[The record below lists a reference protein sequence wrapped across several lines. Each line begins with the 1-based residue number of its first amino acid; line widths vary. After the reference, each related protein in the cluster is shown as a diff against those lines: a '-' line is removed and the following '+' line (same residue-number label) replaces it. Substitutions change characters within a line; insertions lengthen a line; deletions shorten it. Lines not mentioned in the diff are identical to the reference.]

1 MCYGD
6 CTRSGY
12 MARGLYPLRVH
23 GRERCAY
30 DWEIPRTNP
39 YRRVAFRYA
48 VTEHSCRTNPVPSG
62 IFASSRPVSVGFR
75 CAVTAHSGQEGP
87 EVPSWRG
94 RASGS
99 DPITFGGALFWR
111 GASRFPSDDAVW
123 WKRTALTDQCLAART
138 LSLTAYRFLAA
149 APGATT
155 GISRRVSPDKP
166 RTAQTGL
173 SAIQGASLH
182 VAGL

>member
-1 MCYGD
+1 MGIVPALGTWPVV

-12 MARGLYPLRVH
+12 MAGSVAHMIGKFP
-23 GRERCAY
+23 EP
-30 DWEIPRTNP
+30 IRTDVSP
-39 YRRVAFRYA
+39 F
-48 VTEHSCRTNPVPSG
+48 VTRSRSIRAEQTRFPSG
-62 IFASSRPVSVGFR
+62 SFASSRPVSVGFR

>member
-1 MCYGD
+1 MQNKPGSF
-6 CTRSGY
+6 RQ
-12 MARGLYPLRVH
+12 LRVFPTCQRGVSLRGH
-23 GRERCAY
+23 G
-30 DWEIPRTNP
+30 
-39 YRRVAFRYA
+39 AFGA
-48 VTEHSCRTNPVPSG
+48 G
-62 IFASSRPVSVGFR
+62 
-75 CAVTAHSGQEGP
+75 
-87 EVPSWRG
+87 EVPRCLRG
-94 RASGS
+94 GGAPSGS